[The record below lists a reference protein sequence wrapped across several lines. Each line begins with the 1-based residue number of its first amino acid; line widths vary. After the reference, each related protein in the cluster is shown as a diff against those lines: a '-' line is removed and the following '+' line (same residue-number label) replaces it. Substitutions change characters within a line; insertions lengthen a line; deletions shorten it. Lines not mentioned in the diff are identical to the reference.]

1 MDENTLKHSCPSEI
15 SSEELLKMR
24 EGMAAEQV
32 ALLMAQIT
40 VPFLQKQLHMAMAM
54 AVAAAA
60 QIAFQQ
66 HGMNDEDIGIAQ
78 MQSKM
83 LAEAAGMCGTL
94 QETLDAISSGN
105 CTAFEA
111 KETAHAEMDD
121 LLSRRDRLQEASAVY
136 EEAKRELLRKHFEAI
151 SSPDD
156 NEEVKV
162 VAKELAKSLTG
173 TGVCG
178 PAKGNA

>member
-1 MDENTLKHSCPSEI
+1 
-15 SSEELLKMR
+15 
-24 EGMAAEQV
+24 
-32 ALLMAQIT
+32 
-40 VPFLQKQLHMAMAM
+40 
-54 AVAAAA
+54 
-60 QIAFQQ
+60 
-66 HGMNDEDIGIAQ
+66 

-83 LAEAAGMCGTL
+83 FAEAAGMCGTL
-94 QETLDAISSGN
+94 QETLDAISCGN

-121 LLSRRDRLQEASAVY
+121 LLSRRDRLQEATAVY
-136 EEAKRELLRKHFEAI
+136 EDAKRELLRKHFEAI
-151 SSPDD
+151 SSSAD